1 LEKEMKLS
9 ISLST
14 ESKRCSCNWEAGK
27 LRETTEHDA
36 PHAENSL
43 SLSLSVC
50 SITQA
55 RIKILI
61 GREDYSSFL
70 QLGCEEE
77 TNLGIYPDLAEN
89 PSWLLSRAFS
99 VRRNFSFKYSRRGS
113 LGACRSTAARF
124 LPPEKSARPV
134 SSRLL
139 QQQPKSGISVL
150 DKKLFPSDQED
161 PQEFFE
167 STERAQ
173 IMRYN
178 IYAILDVMQLH
189 LGGVF
194 SSLPSGSPKKKL
206 VK

>member
-1 LEKEMKLS
+1 MMHRMPRIL
-9 ISLST
+9 
-14 ESKRCSCNWEAGK
+14 
-27 LRETTEHDA
+27 
-36 PHAENSL
+36 SL
-43 SLSLSVC
+43 SLSLSLSLC

-99 VRRNFSFKYSRRGS
+99 VRRNFSFKHSRRGS
-113 LGACRSTAARF
+113 LGACRSTTARF
-124 LPPEKSARPV
+124 LPPEKSAQPV

-150 DKKLFPSDQED
+150 DKKGLRSCG
-161 PQEFFE
+161 
-167 STERAQ
+167 
-173 IMRYN
+173 I
-178 IYAILDVMQLH
+178 IYMQ
-189 LGGVF
+189 F
-194 SSLPSGSPKKKL
+194 
-206 VK
+206 

>member
-1 LEKEMKLS
+1 MKPS

-14 ESKRCSCNWEAGK
+14 ESKRCSCNWEARK
-27 LRETTEHDA
+27 LRETTGHDA

-43 SLSLSVC
+43 SLSLSLSLC

-99 VRRNFSFKYSRRGS
+99 VRRNFSFKHSRRGS
-113 LGACRSTAARF
+113 LGACRSTTARF
-124 LPPEKSARPV
+124 LPPEKSAQPV

-150 DKKLFPSDQED
+150 DKKGLRSCG
-161 PQEFFE
+161 
-167 STERAQ
+167 
-173 IMRYN
+173 I
-178 IYAILDVMQLH
+178 IYMQ
-189 LGGVF
+189 F
-194 SSLPSGSPKKKL
+194 
-206 VK
+206 

>member
-1 LEKEMKLS
+1 
-9 ISLST
+9 
-14 ESKRCSCNWEAGK
+14 
-27 LRETTEHDA
+27 
-36 PHAENSL
+36 
-43 SLSLSVC
+43 VC

-61 GREDYSSFL
+61 DREDCSSFL
-70 QLGCEEE
+70 QLGCEKE

-89 PSWLLSRAFS
+89 PSWLLSRALS
-99 VRRNFSFKYSRRGS
+99 VRRNSSFKYSRRGS
-113 LGACRSTAARF
+113 LGACRSTTAKF
-124 LPPEKSARPV
+124 LPAEKSARPV

-150 DKKLFPSDQED
+150 GKKLFPSDQEET
-161 PQEFFE
+161 QEFFA

-173 IMRYN
+173 IMQYN

-189 LGGVF
+189 LGGVLF
-194 SSLPSGSPKKKL
+194 SAGGSPEKKL